1 MCFAHNYDKKYTLR
15 EVTSHKNVLSVRLL
29 VKVEQTSPP
38 PINEWIGRVIR
49 LLKDTDPCVERIAR
63 NIPNK
68 YFCLRHQSMIS

>member
-38 PINEWIGRVIR
+38 QLTNG
-49 LLKDTDPCVERIAR
+49 
-63 NIPNK
+63 
-68 YFCLRHQSMIS
+68 